1 MLRIQRD
8 RFVLLVAFMV
18 MGLIGGISPAVATQ
32 NADLWQALRFGGHVV
47 LMRHALAPG
56 TGDPDTF
63 TLGDCSTQRIL
74 SQEGHEQAARIGD
87 LFRENGI
94 QDAQILSSQWCRCLE
109 TARGLALGS
118 VQDLP
123 PLNSFFQDRG
133 NQDRQTRQLTDWL
146 RSADLSRPTVLV
158 THQVNITALTG
169 LYPQSGE
176 MFFLRVEDTGDLV
189 PIGSIQTQ

>member
-1 MLRIQRD
+1 MLRIQRA
-8 RFVLLVAFMV
+8 RVALLFAVMMIGLVGVTSPVAANQT
-18 MGLIGGISPAVATQ
+18 G
-32 NADLWQALRFGGHVV
+32 DLWQALRSGGHVV

-56 TGDPDTF
+56 TGDPDIF
-63 TLGDCSTQRIL
+63 TLGDCSTQRVL

-87 LFRENGI
+87 LFRANGI

-118 VQDLP
+118 VQELP

-133 NQDRQTRQLTDWL
+133 NRDRQTQQLADWL
-146 RSADLSRPTVLV
+146 RTADLIQPTVLV

-189 PIGSIQTQ
+189 PIGSIQTR